1 VSEGWRKALRA
12 LDDTVLAEN
21 FADVLD
27 KKRLKSLGTRRD
39 QLIAE

>member
-1 VSEGWRKALRA
+1 
-12 LDDTVLAEN
+12 LDDAVLAEN

-27 KKRLKSLGTRRD
+27 NKRLKSLGVRRD

>member
-1 VSEGWRKALRA
+1 
-12 LDDTVLAEN
+12 VLAEN

-27 KKRLKSLGTRRD
+27 KKRLKSLGIRRD